1 MKITLL
7 DEKQKET
14 LTKSSKSTEMST
26 IDTKPFTPA
35 ETEIE
40 DDFENYAHNTDY
52 CRKVLDKWVF
62 VMA

>member
-26 IDTKPFTPA
+26 IDTKPFTQA

-40 DDFENYAHNTDY
+40 DDFDFDAE
-52 CRKVLDKWVF
+52 R
-62 VMA
+62 

>member
-40 DDFENYAHNTDY
+40 DDFNFDAE
-52 CRKVLDKWVF
+52 R
-62 VMA
+62 